1 MRAVLLLALFALLA
15 LPGAQGHAA
24 DSDSDSAA
32 AAERGRYVAVTANCV
47 SCHTRAGGEPF
58 AGGLALQTPLGTL
71 HTTNITPD
79 ADTGIGRWSLG
90 DFQRAMR
97 RGIAADGS
105 YLFPAF
111 PYTAYTRMSDAEI
124 ADLYAYLRR
133 LAPVRY
139 TPPENDALLGVR
151 WPMMAWNALFLQEG
165 PYQPDPA
172 QTPEWTRGAYLVQG
186 PGHCGA
192 CHTPRNLLLAE
203 DDTRALQGG
212 VVTGEVAP
220 GLQRA
225 WFAVNLRNVKHGL
238 ATWTPKD
245 VGMYFAKGY
254 SMRGASFGP
263 MNEVITNSLSQLHPE
278 DQRAIATY
286 LRSLEGAE
294 YAGPVVSAAE
304 ADAGAGIYK
313 EHCAECHQANGR
325 GNFLKAP
332 ALAGN
337 AVVQGESPAS
347 LINVILHGPALAE
360 SLRYGAWEEMPAF
373 GKKLGDDRAAAL
385 ANYLRGSWGNR
396 AAPVTAE
403 QVAAQR

>member
-1 MRAVLLLALFALLA
+1 VLGLLLSLA
-15 LPGAQGHAA
+15 LTLGASVASAA
-24 DSDSDSAA
+24 DAA
-32 AAERGRYVAVTANCV
+32 SVERGRYLAVAGNCV
-47 SCHTRAGGEPF
+47 SCHTRPGGESF
-58 AGGLALQTPLGTL
+58 AGGLALQTPLGVL

-79 ADTGIGRWSLG
+79 PETGIGRWSLE
-90 DFQRAMR
+90 DFRRSMR
-97 RGIAADGS
+97 QGIAADGS

-124 ADLYAYLRR
+124 ADLFAWLQG

-139 TPPENDALLGVR
+139 TPPENGLMFSIR
-151 WPMMAWNALFLQEG
+151 WPMVAWNSLFLEEG
-165 PYQPDPA
+165 RQPPDPA
-172 QTPEWTRGAYLVQG
+172 QSAEWNRGAYLVQG

-192 CHTPRNLLLAE
+192 CHTPRNALLAE
-203 DDTRALQGG
+203 DPARALQGG
-212 VVTGEVAP
+212 MITGEVVP
-220 GLQRA
+220 GLQRP

-238 ATWTPKD
+238 STWTPKD
-245 VGMYFAKGY
+245 MAAYFAKGY
-254 SMRGASFGP
+254 GMRGASFGP
-263 MNEVITNSLSQLHPE
+263 MNEVITNSLSQLRPE

-286 LRSLEGAE
+286 LKSLGGAE

-304 ADAGAGIYK
+304 ADPGAGIYK

-347 LINVILHGPALAE
+347 LINVTLHGPTLAR
-360 SLRYGAWEEMPAF
+360 SLRYGAWEDMPAF
-373 GKKLGDDRAAAL
+373 GKKLGDDQAAAL

-396 AAPVTAE
+396 AATVTAE

>member
-111 PYTAYTRMSDAEI
+111 PYTAYTRMSDAGI

-139 TPPENDALLGVR
+139 MPPENDALLGVR

-172 QTPEWTRGAYLVQG
+172 QTPEWNRGAYLVQG

-373 GKKLGDDRAAAL
+373 GKKLGDDQAAAL

>member
-1 MRAVLLLALFALLA
+1 MRAVLQLALALLA
-15 LPGAQGHAA
+15 LAGAQLHAA
-24 DSDSDSAA
+24 DSA

-97 RGIAADGS
+97 QGIAADGS

-111 PYTAYTRMSDAEI
+111 PYTAYTRMSDAGI
-124 ADLYAYLRR
+124 ADLYAYLRT

-139 TPPENDALLGVR
+139 TPPENDALFGVR
-151 WPMMAWNALFLQEG
+151 WPLMAWNALFLQEG

-172 QTPEWTRGAYLVQG
+172 QTPEWNRGAYLVQG

-203 DDTRALQGG
+203 DPARALQGG
-212 VVTGEVAP
+212 VVIGEVAP
-220 GLQRA
+220 GLQRS

-245 VGMYFAKGY
+245 LSMYFAKGY
-254 SMRGASFGP
+254 GMRGASFGP
-263 MNEVITNSLSQLHPE
+263 MNEVITNSLSQLRPE

-286 LRSLEGAE
+286 LRSLEDAE
-294 YAGPVVSAAE
+294 YVGPVVSAAE

-313 EHCAECHQANGR
+313 KHCAECHQANGR

-337 AVVQGESPAS
+337 AVVQGESSAS
-347 LINVILHGPALAE
+347 LINVILHGPALAQ

-373 GKKLGDDRAAAL
+373 GKKLSDDQAAAL

-396 AAPVTAE
+396 AAPVRAE

>member
-1 MRAVLLLALFALLA
+1 
-15 LPGAQGHAA
+15 
-24 DSDSDSAA
+24 
-32 AAERGRYVAVTANCV
+32 
-47 SCHTRAGGEPF
+47 
-58 AGGLALQTPLGTL
+58 
-71 HTTNITPD
+71 
-79 ADTGIGRWSLG
+79 
-90 DFQRAMR
+90 
-97 RGIAADGS
+97 
-105 YLFPAF
+105 
-111 PYTAYTRMSDAEI
+111 MSDAGI
-124 ADLYAYLRR
+124 ADLYAYLRT

-139 TPPENDALLGVR
+139 TPPENDALFGVR
-151 WPMMAWNALFLQEG
+151 WPLMAWNALFLQEG

-172 QTPEWTRGAYLVQG
+172 QTPEWNRGAYLVQG

-203 DDTRALQGG
+203 DPARALQGG
-212 VVTGEVAP
+212 VVIGEVAP
-220 GLQRA
+220 GLQRS

-245 VGMYFAKGY
+245 LSMYFAKGY
-254 SMRGASFGP
+254 GMRGASFGP
-263 MNEVITNSLSQLHPE
+263 MNEVITNSLSQLRPE

-286 LRSLEGAE
+286 LRSLEDAE
-294 YAGPVVSAAE
+294 YVGPVVSAAE

-313 EHCAECHQANGR
+313 KHCAECHQANGR

-337 AVVQGESPAS
+337 AVVQGESSAS
-347 LINVILHGPALAE
+347 LINVILHGPALAQ

-373 GKKLGDDRAAAL
+373 GKKLSDDQAAAL

-396 AAPVTAE
+396 AAPVRAE

>member
-1 MRAVLLLALFALLA
+1 MRAVLQLALALLA
-15 LPGAQGHAA
+15 LAGAQLHAA
-24 DSDSDSAA
+24 DSA

-97 RGIAADGS
+97 QGIAADGS

-111 PYTAYTRMSDAEI
+111 PYTAYTRMSDAGI
-124 ADLYAYLRR
+124 ADLYAYLRT

-139 TPPENDALLGVR
+139 TPPENDALFGVR
-151 WPMMAWNALFLQEG
+151 WPLMAWNALFLQEG

-172 QTPEWTRGAYLVQG
+172 QTPEWNRGAYLVQG

-203 DDTRALQGG
+203 DPARALQGG
-212 VVTGEVAP
+212 VVIGEVAP
-220 GLQRA
+220 GLQRS

-245 VGMYFAKGY
+245 LSMYFAKGY

-263 MNEVITNSLSQLHPE
+263 MNEVITNSLSQLRPE

-286 LRSLEGAE
+286 LRSLEDAE
-294 YAGPVVSAAE
+294 YVGPVVSAAE

-313 EHCAECHQANGR
+313 KHCAECHQANGR

-337 AVVQGESPAS
+337 AVVQGESSAS

-373 GKKLGDDRAAAL
+373 GKKLSDDQAAAL

-396 AAPVTAE
+396 AATVRAE

>member
-1 MRAVLLLALFALLA
+1 MRAVLQLALALLA
-15 LPGAQGHAA
+15 LAGAQLHAA
-24 DSDSDSAA
+24 DSA

-97 RGIAADGS
+97 QGIAADGS

-111 PYTAYTRMSDAEI
+111 PYTAYTRMSDAGI
-124 ADLYAYLRR
+124 ADLYAYLRT

-139 TPPENDALLGVR
+139 TPPENDALFGVR
-151 WPMMAWNALFLQEG
+151 WPLMAWNALFLQEG

-172 QTPEWTRGAYLVQG
+172 QTPEWNRGAYLVQG

-203 DDTRALQGG
+203 DPARALQGG
-212 VVTGEVAP
+212 VVIGEVAP
-220 GLQRA
+220 GLQRS

-245 VGMYFAKGY
+245 VSMYFAKGY

-263 MNEVITNSLSQLHPE
+263 MNEVITNSLSQLRPE

-286 LRSLEGAE
+286 LKSLEEAE
-294 YAGPVVSAAE
+294 YVGPVVSAAE

-313 EHCAECHQANGR
+313 KHCAECHQANGR

-337 AVVQGESPAS
+337 AVVQGESSAS
-347 LINVILHGPALAE
+347 LINVILHGPALAQ

-373 GKKLGDDRAAAL
+373 GKKLSDDQAAAL

-396 AAPVTAE
+396 AATVRAE

>member
-90 DFQRAMR
+90 DFRRAMR

-139 TPPENDALLGVR
+139 MPPENDALLGVR

-172 QTPEWTRGAYLVQG
+172 QTPEWNRGAYLVQG

-220 GLQRA
+220 GLQRS

-238 ATWTPKD
+238 AAWTPKD

-263 MNEVITNSLSQLHPE
+263 MNEVITNSLSQLRPE

-286 LRSLEGAE
+286 LRSREGVE
-294 YAGPVVSAAE
+294 YAGPVVSAAD

-347 LINVILHGPALAE
+347 LINLILHGPALAE

>member
-1 MRAVLLLALFALLA
+1 MRAVLQLALALLA
-15 LPGAQGHAA
+15 LAGAQLHAA
-24 DSDSDSAA
+24 DSA

-97 RGIAADGS
+97 QGIAADGS

-111 PYTAYTRMSDAEI
+111 PYTAYTRMSDAGI
-124 ADLYAYLRR
+124 ADLYAYLRT

-139 TPPENDALLGVR
+139 TPPENDALFGVR
-151 WPMMAWNALFLQEG
+151 WPLMAWNALFLQEG

-172 QTPEWTRGAYLVQG
+172 QTPEWNRGAYLVQG

-203 DDTRALQGG
+203 DPARALQGG
-212 VVTGEVAP
+212 VVIGEVAP
-220 GLQRA
+220 GLQRS

-245 VGMYFAKGY
+245 LSMYFAKGY

-263 MNEVITNSLSQLHPE
+263 MNEVITNSLSQLRPE

-286 LRSLEGAE
+286 LRSLEDAE
-294 YAGPVVSAAE
+294 YVGPVVSAAE

-313 EHCAECHQANGR
+313 KHCAECHQANGR

-337 AVVQGESPAS
+337 AVVQGESSAS
-347 LINVILHGPALAE
+347 LINVILHGPALAQ

-373 GKKLGDDRAAAL
+373 GKKLSDDQAAAL

-396 AAPVTAE
+396 AATVRAE